1 MKNNTIEFLVNNEDA
16 EKRLDIC
23 LSNHISHLTR
33 SSLKKAIEK
42 RKVAINGEIVNL
54 PSKKVKFRQS
64 IKFYLENEA
73 PIKIKPSKIKL
84 NIIFEDKDILLI
96 NKPKGMVVHPG
107 AGNYENTLANA
118 LAYKYK
124 KNLSDI
130 NGNLRPGIVHRI
142 DKETSG
148 LLVVAKNNLS
158 HSNLGEQFSKHTI
171 ERKYQCLI
179 WGVLRPLN
187 GKVETLITRN
197 KKNRQL
203 RSKAGSKKG
212 QGFVVLE

>member
-1 MKNNTIEFLVNNEDA
+1 MSKEINY
-16 EKRLDIC
+16 
-23 LSNHISHLTR
+23 LTR
-33 SSLKKAIEK
+33 SYLKKIIEKNNLKINNKINNSPSTKIRTDDKVEINILKKAENKLIPK
-42 RKVAINGEIVNL
+42 KIN
-54 PSKKVKFRQS
+54 
-64 IKFYLENEA
+64 
-73 PIKIKPSKIKL
+73 L

-107 AGNYENTLANA
+107 VGNYENTLANA

-197 KKNRQL
+197 KK
-203 RSKAGSKKG
+203 
-212 QGFVVLE
+212 